1 MKNELK
7 SKFPTWVN
15 EQEYGKYHL
24 CMSDDIDSLLSCII
38 LNQLFGYEIKYFY
51 DFHNVYVA
59 PKERRKEIIGVDIA
73 IEFNDMKIWDN
84 HVVKIQDT
92 DKVNPNSANL
102 NAINQISRSNYINKY
117 AGSTL
122 LQVMS
127 YYNVPLPR
135 NREALMILLTIDV
148 AYKGHYHDF
157 FKYTHNEWFKQMEL
171 EPLLDVLNEE
181 KSSNAFIEIMKK
193 YRLNEKIRIKD
204 NQLSTNI
211 KLKEL
216 SQVLGLN
223 VELPNCTF
231 LHNYELN
238 RGTYNMAEI
247 SIPVHKPEGL
257 FSFALTSKN
266 CCQYTN

>member
-1 MKNELK
+1 
-7 SKFPTWVN
+7 
-15 EQEYGKYHL
+15 
-24 CMSDDIDSLLSCII
+24 MSDDIDSLLSCII

-59 PKERRKEIIGVDIA
+59 PKQIRKEIIGVDIA
-73 IEFNDMKIWDN
+73 IEFNDMKVWDN
-84 HVVKIQDT
+84 HVVKIQET

-102 NAINQISRSNYINKY
+102 NAINQISRRDYTSKY

-122 LQVMS
+122 LQIIS
-127 YYNVPLPR
+127 YYDVPLPM

-157 FKYTHNEWFKQMEL
+157 FKYTHNEYLRKLEL

-181 KSSNAFIEIMKK
+181 KSSNVFIEIMKK

-211 KLKEL
+211 NLEAL
-216 SQVLGLN
+216 SQVLGFK
-223 VELPNCTF
+223 VELPSCTF

-238 RGTYNMAEI
+238 RGTYKMAVE
-247 SIPVHKPEGL
+247 SNPVHKPEGL